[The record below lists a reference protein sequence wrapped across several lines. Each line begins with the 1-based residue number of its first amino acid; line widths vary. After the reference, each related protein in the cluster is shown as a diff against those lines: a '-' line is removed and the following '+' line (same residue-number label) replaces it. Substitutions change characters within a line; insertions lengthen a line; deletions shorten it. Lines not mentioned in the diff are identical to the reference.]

1 MALSIGRPVVLTRC
15 FVSIKRVG
23 SACAMEFSVN
33 GIEVHYVTS
42 GAIDAPWVTLAHS
55 IAADHT
61 FWDAEAAALGAGY
74 RVLRYDTRGHGKSA
88 VGTDPTS
95 LDLLARDVIGLWDA
109 LGIARSHFIG
119 LSLGGMIGL
128 VLGLEHRG
136 RVEKLVIANAR
147 SQADAQFTALWDQRI
162 ALAESEGMAAIAELS
177 ITRWFTADFIAEFPQ
192 KVARVR
198 AVIEATPPAGFAG
211 AGRAI
216 RGIDLH
222 QRLGTLACPTL
233 FIAGAEDGACPPQ
246 GIRADH
252 QAVPGSRYLELTPAA
267 HISNLEQ
274 PQAFVDAVA
283 DFLAA

>member
-1 MALSIGRPVVLTRC
+1 
-15 FVSIKRVG
+15 
-23 SACAMEFSVN
+23 MELSVN
-33 GIEVHYVTS
+33 GIGVHYVTE
-42 GAIDAPWVTLAHS
+42 GAGDAPWVTMSHS

-61 FWDAEAAALGAGY
+61 FWDAEAAALAAAGY

-88 VGTDPTS
+88 VGSDPYS

-119 LSLGGMIGL
+119 LSLGGMTGL
-128 VLGLEHRG
+128 VLGLDHPG
-136 RVEKLVIANAR
+136 RVERLVIANAR
-147 SQADAQFTALWDQRI
+147 SQADAPFTALWDQRI
-162 ALAESEGMAAIAELS
+162 ALATSDGMAPIAEASLA
-177 ITRWFTADFIAEFPQ
+177 RWFTGDFIKGFSAE
-192 KVARVR
+192 VARVR
-198 AVIEATPPAGFAG
+198 AVIEATPTAGFAG

-216 RGIDLH
+216 RAIDLH
-222 QRLGTLACPTL
+222 RRLGALACPTL
-233 FIAGAEDGACPPQ
+233 FIAGAEDGACPAE

-252 QAVPGSRYLELTPAA
+252 RAVAGSHYVELSPAA